1 MAFLENF
8 FERYVEYDF
17 TAGLEADLDQVSN
30 GSLSYKDVLA
40 QFWRDFHQTVEQT
53 MEIRNTQILDTMN
66 DVLGAHIF
74 RDTGQGDPRQC
85 PKCGEGRLSLKTGRY
100 GAFVG
105 CTRYPECRF
114 TRPFAG
120 EQAEQGDIERILGQ
134 DPETGFD
141 VHVKD
146 GRFVP
151 YIQLGEAA
159 EKGEKPNA
167 PAFPRVKHRQR

>member
-1 MAFLENF
+1 
-8 FERYVEYDF
+8 
-17 TAGLEADLDQVSN
+17 
-30 GSLSYKDVLA
+30 
-40 QFWRDFHQTVEQT
+40 
-53 MEIRNTQILDTMN
+53 MEIRITQILDTMN

-85 PKCGEGRLSLKTGRY
+85 PKCEEGQLSLKTGRY

-134 DPETGFD
+134 DPETGLD

-146 GRFVP
+146 GRLAPIFNLARP
-151 YIQLGEAA
+151 PKKAKSQS
-159 EKGEKPNA
+159 A